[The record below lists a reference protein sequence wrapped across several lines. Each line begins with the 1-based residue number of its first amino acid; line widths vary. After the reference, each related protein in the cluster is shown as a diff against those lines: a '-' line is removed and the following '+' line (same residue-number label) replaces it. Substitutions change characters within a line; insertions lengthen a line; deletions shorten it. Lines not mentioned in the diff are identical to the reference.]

1 MNANNCANDEN
12 LKHDLEEYVLN
23 NLKRAEVLDSLRK
36 EYPEYT

>member
-1 MNANNCANDEN
+1 MNANNWADHEN

-23 NLKRAEVLDSLRK
+23 NFKRTEVLDFMRK